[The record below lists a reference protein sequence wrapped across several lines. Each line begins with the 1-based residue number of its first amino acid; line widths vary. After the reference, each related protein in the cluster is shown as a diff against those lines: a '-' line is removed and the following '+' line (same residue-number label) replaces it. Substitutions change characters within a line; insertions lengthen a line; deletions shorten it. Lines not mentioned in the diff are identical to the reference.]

1 VICLLSKSGSSED
14 SEEYDATEFHGFI
27 NPVGR
32 KVMKVELA
40 LMRNA
45 TEELDSE
52 ELEVV
57 SRHFAHETSQCQS
70 FCVLTLS
77 VTYGT

>member
-1 VICLLSKSGSSED
+1 MISLLPKSGSSED

-40 LMRNA
+40 LLRNA

-52 ELEVV
+52 ELEVA
-57 SRHFAHETSQCQS
+57 SRRFAHEPIQCQ
-70 FCVLTLS
+70 
-77 VTYGT
+77 